1 MRDKVSGGCV
11 KVCVCVCGPPAS
23 ESVEAEGAVVSVRGE
38 QWLLNESGRS

>member
-11 KVCVCVCGPPAS
+11 KMCVCVCAAP
-23 ESVEAEGAVVSVRGE
+23 SVEAEGAVVSVRGE